1 MQRSAF
7 GRCIMASTRRDV
19 LIEYVASHIPPRG
32 EPSPGAAFSFAQTK
46 APGKDPGGLGAGRR
60 ESSPGYVLLIFEPD
74 REVELP
80 GIITGHDSGHV
91 SKYKRQLTV
100 FRRLKDPFLLKT
112 IGVKDRYRWIA

>member
-46 APGKDPGGLGAGRR
+46 APGRDPGGLGAGRR
-60 ESSPGYVLLIFEPD
+60 ESSPGYVLLIFEPNQK
-74 REVELP
+74 VKLP
-80 GIITGHDSGHV
+80 GIIAGHDSAHV
-91 SKYKRQLTV
+91 AQHKRELSV
-100 FRRLKDPFLLKT
+100 FRRHKDALLL
-112 IGVKDRYRWIA
+112 